1 MVERIGVNSPADW
14 DVDDVLTFLHVVI
27 QPYNEDKIKTEIGYN
42 EQGELMNTSRV
53 GIMGGSRGGSPAYL
67 AKLRDSFSGANEI
80 KRAIITFGS
89 VTDWFSTSIE
99 TACYSYIYNN
109 GYVPEDQQQVYWN
122 EDYDF
127 FKKILEPCMQKTLSV
142 DDARLMM
149 LRSSPRW
156 FALDGSTYVLNHV
169 QINQGVVDTMVR
181 QNQSSDLWWQVLYNE
196 NPETSEYHSYPLS
209 GHVPGMGDKDQ
220 GNVYTYGDNTYN
232 WLEKIW
238 NGT

>member
-42 EQGELMNTSRV
+42 DQGELMNTGRV

-67 AKLRDSFSGANEI
+67 AKLRDSLSGANEI
-80 KRAIITFGS
+80 NRAIITFGS
-89 VTDWFSTSIE
+89 VTDWFSTDIE
-99 TACYSYIYNN
+99 SACLMYVYND
-109 GYVPEDQQQVYWN
+109 GYVPETTFHYYN

-127 FKKILEPCMQKTLSV
+127 FKKILEPCLHGDLSV
-142 DDARLMM
+142 NDARLMM
-149 LRSSPRW
+149 LRSSPKY

-169 QINQGVVDTMVR
+169 QVNQGMLDNMVR
-181 QNQSSDLWWQVLYNE
+181 PAQSSTMFGPMLGDL
-196 NPETSEYHSYPLS
+196 TSKVHYYQYS
-209 GHVPGMGDKDQ
+209 GHVPGINDPDDGSH
-220 GNVYTYGDNTYN
+220 NYGYDTND

-238 NGT
+238 NGQ